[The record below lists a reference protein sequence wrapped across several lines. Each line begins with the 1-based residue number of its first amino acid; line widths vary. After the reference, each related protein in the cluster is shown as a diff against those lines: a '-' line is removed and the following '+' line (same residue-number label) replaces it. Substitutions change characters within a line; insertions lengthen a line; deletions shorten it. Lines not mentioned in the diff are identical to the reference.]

1 MSDDLTKQPKPIHL
15 GKVPIDA
22 GQATVNIAAGITNG
36 ALTGVQSFLNSS
48 FQWSIQQL
56 KQLQAPP
63 AVAELIEQSIS
74 KLEQTA
80 KQTESTLNQAIDST
94 SNAMQVSRQALDTA
108 FQAIQSSIFE
118 NVAVSS
124 IVGESFADVITTS
137 EIRPSFRLNGKDVSI
152 EKVADQSSENTDLLL
167 CVPGLF
173 CDETMWH
180 RFWADSNLKLQFLY
194 ARFNPGAHI
203 SDNGKALLLM
213 IEQIAD
219 CPKFKNCKL
228 NIITYSQGGLIL
240 RSALYQLAQ
249 KGEGHN
255 QLLAKLGKT
264 ILISSPDG
272 GSYIE
277 KVGFWLGMAAE
288 SMPIWAVQLI
298 GKIGNQRSDAMKDL
312 SHGLIREE
320 DWQNIDHPDRYG
332 KQLYF
337 GELDNVDAYQIYSI
351 IANDDSSFSSWI
363 GDGVVEKSSL
373 TKLSN
378 VFQSKQAAANGLSRS
393 TVLNNLSHYSILE
406 SDQLKQSVNK
416 ILS

>member
-1 MSDDLTKQPKPIHL
+1 MSDDLTQQPKPIHL
-15 GKVPIDA
+15 GKLPIDA
-22 GQATVNIAAGITNG
+22 GQATVNLAAGITNG
-36 ALTGVQSFLNSS
+36 ALSGMQSFLESS

-63 AVAELIEQSIS
+63 AVASLIEQSIN
-74 KLEQTA
+74 KLDQTA
-80 KQTESTLNQAIDST
+80 KQTESTLNQAISST
-94 SNAMQVSRQALDTA
+94 SNAMQASRQALDTA

-152 EKVADQSSENTDLLL
+152 DEVADQSSENTDLIL

-194 ARFNPGAHI
+194 VRFNPGAHI
-203 SDNGKALLLM
+203 SDNGKALLSM
-213 IEQIAD
+213 IKQLLD
-219 CPKFKNCKL
+219 CPKFKGRKL
-228 NIITYSQGGLIL
+228 NVITYSQGGLIL
-240 RSALYQLAQ
+240 RSALYQSAQ
-249 KGEGHN
+249 KGESYWQRLN
-255 QLLAKLGKT
+255 KV
-264 ILISSPDG
+264 IFISSPDG

-277 KVGFWLGMAAE
+277 KLGFWLGMAAE
-288 SMPIWAVQLI
+288 SMPVWAVQLI

-312 SHGLIREE
+312 SHGIIREE

-351 IANDDSSFSSWI
+351 IANDDSSLSSWI

-378 VFQSKQAAANGLSRS
+378 VFQSKQTAGSGMSR
-393 TVLNNLSHYSILE
+393 
-406 SDQLKQSVNK
+406 
-416 ILS
+416 